1 MPRDPDRGAPLRY
14 RHAVIEFGL
23 TGGIGSG
30 KSTVAQL
37 LVARGAVLID
47 ADAIVREVQA
57 PGSPVLDRM
66 AGAFGADILLPDGSL
81 DRAKVAGIVFAD
93 PDKLATLNG
102 IVHPAV
108 TDEMTRRRE
117 ALAPTDATVLLDI
130 PLLIE
135 SGYQN
140 LAGIVV
146 VDVAPELAVRR
157 LVEHRGFTEADARTR
172 ISRQASR
179 KDRLAKAD
187 FVIDNSGDLAALDVL
202 VDACWAWM
210 CSLPRPEPGGPVL
223 PIRGRGE
230 N

>member
-1 MPRDPDRGAPLRY
+1 MSRDPDHGPALRY

-30 KSTVAQL
+30 KSTVAQM

-66 AGAFGADILLPDGSL
+66 AEAFGADVLLPDGSL

-108 TDEMTRRRE
+108 TAEMTRRRE
-117 ALAPTDATVLLDI
+117 ALAPSDATVVLDI

-135 SGYQN
+135 SGYEN
-140 LAGIVV
+140 LAGIIV
-146 VDVAPELAVRR
+146 VDIDPEVAVQR
-157 LVEHRGFTEADARTR
+157 LVEHRGFTEADARSR
-172 ISRQASR
+172 IGRQASR
-179 KDRLAKAD
+179 EQRLAKAD
-187 FVIDNSGDLAALDVL
+187 VVIDNGGDLAALDAQ